1 MKWECSKHLF
11 QNLTDLVDKTQRP
24 KELENTVN
32 KLDSE
37 THITWY
43 RSKAEHTQSMLL
55 SMKLSKVNH
64 EGGIWKLLNV
74 EIYWPHFPIISW

>member
-11 QNLTDLVDKTQRP
+11 QNLTDLVDKTQRL

-37 THITWY
+37 THITW
-43 RSKAEHTQSMLL
+43 
-55 SMKLSKVNH
+55 
-64 EGGIWKLLNV
+64 
-74 EIYWPHFPIISW
+74 